1 MRQRNKE
8 RKKETDRIGPI
19 LSSSGVV
26 FGPAKRQIPLA
37 DASKRCPENNTP
49 NSLRNPVNG
58 HLRLA
63 SVVALSSSGACGAII
78 LVLVERKKR
87 F

>member
-1 MRQRNKE
+1 MNCTSIDLLQKRVSENFHTDRHTDRQI
-8 RKKETDRIGPI
+8 DRIGPI
-19 LSSSGVV
+19 LSSSGTV
-26 FGPAKRQIPLA
+26 FEPAKSPIPVA

-63 SVVALSSSGACGAII
+63 SVVALSSK
-78 LVLVERKKR
+78 E
-87 F
+87 